1 MAILVLLVRGI
12 TMRYS
17 WIWYSLA
24 TVLLLNC
31 PAQSSEGLPQ
41 CPDGSSI
48 EKWDSCIGSAQQVS
62 NNGYLEE
69 YTGTF
74 KSGKRNGQGVM
85 TRISH
90 SWGGEKHFGEFLN
103 GERSGQ
109 GVYFQNSG
117 YATVGNWIS
126 DRMNGPAVTVDPN
139 GRFSKS
145 PIFYRDSKPVPLESL
160 TAEERQLLSDYPKVA
175 RRIYR
180 VAKSKKVRPGLTV
193 EQQRHAWE
201 YLRRVAEL
209 KEAQRLAQQAAQQEQ
224 YRNAEKRERER
235 IEREGD
241 GSEDDLACKAKKLTP
256 STDAYRNCRAVLV
269 ADRERKAQLERALAE
284 RQEQA
289 RVERE
294 RLAALARERN
304 QLQNEIRAAIA
315 DLEFKASLGLL
326 AESDF
331 KVARDSLTEY
341 RSRFPQDPETSVLQA
356 RLEAALNSER
366 KAQRERQLEER
377 RERESLARESA
388 VVAARAADPLYDAKA
403 QCRKL
408 GFKSGTEKFGDCVLE
423 LSRRGDLTVSR
434 AEPSSLTGDGSADDQ
449 TCARYGYRVGTSG
462 YSDCRLQL
470 DMARRDYERELRQY
484 EAARADYDRRVAE
497 GEAEAQR
504 ARAQRQSQ
512 YGFCVA
518 ACSSRPG
525 STTLGCMAQCGAQSA
540 GVSYDPGPP
549 PTPPSWRT
557 TYVIN
562 GRTINCNSMGS
573 VVTCN

>member
-1 MAILVLLVRGI
+1 VDVDERGVSVAILVLLVRGI
-12 TMRYS
+12 TMRNS

-62 NNGYLEE
+62 NDGYLEE

-74 KSGKRNGQGVM
+74 KSGKRNGRGVM
-85 TRISH
+85 TRLSH
-90 SWGGEKHFGEFLN
+90 SWGGEKYFGEFLN

-109 GVYFQNSG
+109 GVYFLNSG

-145 PIFYRDSKPVPLESL
+145 PIFYRDSKWVPLESL

-180 VAKSKKVRPGLTV
+180 VAKSKEVRPGLTV

-294 RLAALARERN
+294 RLAALEAERKAERERQAAMEAERKAERAAQAERDRYYAEMARER
-304 QLQNEIRAAIA
+304 RAA
-315 DLEFKASLGLL
+315 EML
-326 AESDF
+326 A
-331 KVARDSLTEY
+331 A
-341 RSRFPQDPETSVLQA
+341 
-356 RLEAALNSER
+356 
-366 KAQRERQLEER
+366 
-377 RERESLARESA
+377 ARE
-388 VVAARAADPLYDAKA
+388 ADPFYDAKA

-484 EAARADYDRRVAE
+484 EAVRADYDRRVAE

-540 GVSYDPGPP
+540 GVSYDAGPA
-549 PTPPSWRT
+549 PTPPSGRT
-557 TYVIN
+557 TYAIN
-562 GRTINCNSMGS
+562 GQVINCNTSLSGAF
-573 VVTCN
+573 VTCN